1 MYARIKLASLCLILA
16 FGVSPVGAQ
25 SVIRGG
31 GVAFPLLVP
40 DGTASAPSIGLTS
53 ANNTGI
59 YWTGNSL
66 IIDFTGVKLGRI
78 DNAFETRSTGEFS
91 FNSGGDVTTGSVD
104 VRLLRDAAGILALKN
119 AANAQ
124 TFRLYGTTTGPFYAS
139 LSSDSSGGV
148 ILGDQASNYLRVGG
162 PAPTAGTCG
171 TSPTIIAGSTDT
183 DGGINVG
190 SGVTTACT
198 INFSHTLSR
207 APFCTASDN
216 STAVTADVSAVSTT
230 SFTVS
235 TSASIGS
242 GIIYWHCGG
251 AV

>member
-1 MYARIKLASLCLILA
+1 VQDTQ
-16 FGVSPVGAQ
+16 GTQP
-25 SVIRGG
+25 SVIVGSG
-31 GVAFPLLVP
+31 TTSTAGIGFSSGSLAAVATDTQL
-40 DGTASAPSIGLTS
+40 
-53 ANNTGI
+53 
-59 YWTGNSL
+59 Y
-66 IIDFTGVKLGRI
+66 
-78 DNAFETRSTGEFS
+78 
-91 FNSGGDVTTGSVD
+91 
-104 VRLLRDAAGILALKN
+104 RDAANTLAQKN
-119 AANAQ
+119 GANAQ

-139 LSSDSSGGV
+139 LASDASGGV
-148 ILGDQASNYLRVGG
+148 ILGDQVSNYLRVGG

-171 TSPTIIAGSTDT
+171 TGPTIIAGSTDAY
-183 DGGINVG
+183 GGINVG

-207 APFCTASDN
+207 APFCTATDN
-216 STAVTADVSAVSTT
+216 STAVTSDVSAVSTT